1 VKKILVVHNNYRD
14 LGGED
19 IAVKNEIKFLKKYY
33 QVETL
38 LFSNKTNN
46 IISNIFSLILRN
58 NINSNNK
65 LKLAISNFKPDL
77 IYIHNTWFH
86 ASLGIFD
93 IAKKANVQTIVKLHN
108 FRYFCTRFY
117 MSSNHL
123 NKNLICEACGLRI
136 SSVGK
141 FNKYYRDSVLKSIA
155 VINYGKK
162 YFKILKNYN
171 LDILVLTDFHKRF
184 LIDLGVNE
192 EKITT
197 YPNYLDIDLTLEGNN
212 IIERD
217 YLVYAGRVSA
227 EKGVYELI
235 ETFIKAD
242 LKNIIL
248 KVIGKGPN
256 LDNLKRIYQNNKKIE
271 FIGEKSNTEVLDIIA
286 NSIAVVTATKLYEGQ
301 PTLLCEASALGIP
314 SIFPN
319 TGGIKE
325 FFPSKYELSFDQFD
339 YEDLENK
346 LKLLNN
352 IEKRTIIGKENK
364 QYINDYLSKERLK
377 SLLTGIYE

>member
-1 VKKILVVHNNYRD
+1 
-14 LGGED
+14 
-19 IAVKNEIKFLKKYY
+19 
-33 QVETL
+33 
-38 LFSNKTNN
+38 
-46 IISNIFSLILRN
+46 
-58 NINSNNK
+58 
-65 LKLAISNFKPDL
+65 
-77 IYIHNTWFH
+77 
-86 ASLGIFD
+86 
-93 IAKKANVQTIVKLHN
+93 
-108 FRYFCTRFY
+108 
-117 MSSNHL
+117 
-123 NKNLICEACGLRI
+123 
-136 SSVGK
+136 
-141 FNKYYRDSVLKSIA
+141 
-155 VINYGKK
+155 
-162 YFKILKNYN
+162 
-171 LDILVLTDFHKRF
+171 
-184 LIDLGVNE
+184 VNE